1 MNIRYATLALC
12 LLLPLAAQAGESSPA
27 SASPTDIGA
36 EVRQEMGEA
45 RREVNAELAKA
56 RLELKTESLRIDN
69 GLQFGGHD
77 NAVSEPLARAEITPQ
92 GDFLIEGEAQ
102 AIDAGQR
109 RQLLAYRGQVVGI
122 ALAGIDIGQRTAD
135 AALAEVEDSS
145 WVGLLFGAM
154 SGGLERRIEQVVK
167 QELEPAVRGICQQ
180 LPAVRA
186 SQQQLASSLPQFRPY
201 ATLEPGDV
209 DDCESMMQKEFASL

>member
-1 MNIRYATLALC
+1 MKIRNAALSLC
-12 LLLPLAAQAGESSPA
+12 LLLPLAAQAGEPNPA
-27 SASPTDIGA
+27 DTGPAGIGA
-36 EVRQEMGEA
+36 EVSREMGEA
-45 RREVNAELAKA
+45 RREVAADLAQARHELQ
-56 RLELKTESLRIDN
+56 TGNLRIDN
-69 GLQFGGHD
+69 GLQFGRHD
-77 NAVSEPLARAEITPQ
+77 NEDSEPAARAEITPQ

-122 ALAGIDIGQRTAD
+122 ALAGIDLGQRTAD

-145 WVGLLFGAM
+145 WVGLLFGAI
-154 SGGLERRIEQVVK
+154 SGRLERRIEHVVK
-167 QELEPAVRGICQQ
+167 QELGAAMRDICRQ

-201 ATLEPGDV
+201 ATLEAGDV
-209 DDCESMMQKEFASL
+209 EDCESTMQKEFASL